1 MRRVAISDELETE
14 QGRVVAITGAGTGI
28 GRETALQFG
37 ALGWQVAIGGRRL
50 DKLAETA
57 QVVQSAGG
65 RCLAAQ
71 LDVTDPDSVEQF
83 FTRVEAEFGTVTA
96 LINNAATA
104 RYGPLED
111 FPVAE
116 IAAAIATKL
125 TGALYMSRRGIVGMR
140 RAGIGG
146 DILFLS
152 SLAAIEPWP
161 LQLPYGAASAGMEQ
175 AAKTLELELEGSGI
189 RVSTVR
195 CGHTPGTDLA
205 TREVQSGRVLAA
217 KTRWFRLGRLRH
229 GNVLAAADVAATVLA
244 AVTLP
249 PGRKYGVIEVTP
261 VAPGGELPT
270 TLEEWDSAI
279 HASAVKAVAK

>member
-1 MRRVAISDELETE
+1 MQSQLK

-28 GRETALQFG
+28 GRETALQLG

-50 DKLAETA
+50 DKLFETA
-57 QVVQSAGG
+57 HAVRSAGG
-65 RCLAAQ
+65 QCLPVQ
-71 LDVTDPDSVEQF
+71 LDVSDADGVEQF
-83 FTRVEAEFGTVTA
+83 FTRVESEFGTVTA
-96 LINNAATA
+96 VINNAATA

-111 FPVAE
+111 FPASE
-116 IAAAIATKL
+116 IANAIATKL
-125 TGALYMSRRGIVGMR
+125 TGALYMSRRGIMGMR
-140 RAGIGG
+140 REGTGG
-146 DILFLS
+146 DILFVS

-161 LQLPYGAASAGMEQ
+161 LQLAYGAASAGVEQ

-205 TREVQSGRVLAA
+205 TREIQSGRVLAA
-217 KTRWFRLGRLRH
+217 KERWFRLGRLRH
-229 GNVLAAADVAATVLA
+229 GNVLAVVDVAATIVA

-249 PGRKYGVIEVTP
+249 PGRKYGVIEVTAA
-261 VAPGGELPT
+261 APGGALPA

-279 HASAVKAVAK
+279 HASAVKAVAE